1 MIKKQELLELL
12 NDDAEVLFA
21 KMRKESDKQKRDML
35 IGALGYM
42 TTLEI
47 KITELGDKYDIK

>member
-12 NDDAEVLFA
+12 NDDAEVLFK

-42 TTLEI
+42 ATLEI
-47 KITELGDKYDIK
+47 KITKLGERE